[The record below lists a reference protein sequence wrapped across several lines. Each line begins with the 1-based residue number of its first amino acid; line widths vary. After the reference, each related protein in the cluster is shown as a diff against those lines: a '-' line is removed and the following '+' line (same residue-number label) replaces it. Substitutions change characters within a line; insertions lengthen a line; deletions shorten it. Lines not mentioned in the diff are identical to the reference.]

1 MDAAPRI
8 SPAPEGPGDTMA
20 PMGEHEGRPTLGPW
34 QRSLLALGGLGIAA
48 YATVADYQTVATLA
62 AHLQVALAW
71 LAPLGIQG
79 GLYVVMGLDLVLVYT
94 ERTVW
99 WLRWAVLTFAAGVVA
114 VNAAAGWP
122 DYRGM
127 GIRMFAPGLL
137 VIFVEA
143 ARHAMLRRQNEA
155 RRAARALDRSQRRA
169 ERIPWQRWLV
179 DRPGTWYIKRRMIM
193 WGVTSYTTA
202 VSLEIDRRAAVEQL
216 RARFGDGWRSHV
228 PGDLLWQLDTG
239 VRITA
244 ALARVEALLAAAAP
258 LPAGVAPGVA
268 LSASLPVAPFM
279 ALTVAPAH
287 DPGEAPTGASDGPG
301 SGPADGPA
309 GRSTGGPGA
318 RPGDGP
324 DGPDRTIEP
333 DRGHDPAGWPGRVSM
348 DPDAVAA
355 REAYTESLA
364 PNRKT
369 LTDRDLQAMFPG
381 RSRNWGGTRI
391 KEVKR
396 TRSLRAVSSSGT

>member
-1 MDAAPRI
+1 
-8 SPAPEGPGDTMA
+8 
-20 PMGEHEGRPTLGPW
+20 MGEHEGRPALGPW
-34 QRSLLALGGLGIAA
+34 QRVLLAIGGLAIAA
-48 YATVADYQTVATLA
+48 YATAADYQTVAHLA
-62 AHLQVALAW
+62 AHLNVALAW

-127 GIRMFAPGLL
+127 GIRMFAPALL

-155 RRAARALDRSQRRA
+155 RRAARALDRSRRRA

-202 VSLEIDRRAAVEQL
+202 VSLEIDRRAAVERL
-216 RARFGDGWRSHV
+216 RARFGTGWRDHV

-239 VRITA
+239 VRITG
-244 ALARVEALLAAAAP
+244 ALGRVDELLTAAAP

-279 ALTVAPAH
+279 ALTMAPAH
-287 DPGEAPTGASDGPG
+287 GPDEAPNGPET
-301 SGPADGPA
+301 GPADGPETWA
-309 GRSTGGPGA
+309 TGGPA
-318 RPGDGP
+318 DGP
-324 DGPDRTIEP
+324 DTRPNDGPDEPERTTGP
-333 DRGHDPAGWPGRVSM
+333 DQVHPDVALSGRGRMSM

-355 REAYTESLA
+355 RDEYIASLA
-364 PNRKT
+364 PGRKT
-369 LTDRDLQAMFPG
+369 LTDRDLSALHPG
-381 RSRNWGGTRI
+381 RSRNWGKTRI
-391 KEVKR
+391 EEVKR
-396 TRSLRAVSSSGT
+396 ARGLRAVNS